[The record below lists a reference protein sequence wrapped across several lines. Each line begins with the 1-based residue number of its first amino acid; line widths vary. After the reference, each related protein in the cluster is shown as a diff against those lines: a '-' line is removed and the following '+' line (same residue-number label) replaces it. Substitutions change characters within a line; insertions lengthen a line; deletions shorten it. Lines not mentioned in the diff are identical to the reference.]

1 MTKTDKQGAEMDANR
16 EILNRMCR
24 EARGAWRA
32 WRDAE
37 KAGLVAVAEIHRGRW
52 DATADACHSFAA
64 REGLKI
70 RAGQTT
76 GKF

>member
-1 MTKTDKQGAEMDANR
+1 MNENR

-24 EARGAWRA
+24 MAREA
-32 WRDAE
+32 WRDWRQAE
-37 KAGLVAVAEIHRGRW
+37 KAGLVAVAEIHRRRW
-52 DATADACHSFAA
+52 DVRADACHAFAA

>member
-1 MTKTDKQGAEMDANR
+1 MNESR

-24 EARGAWRA
+24 MAREEWKD
-32 WRDAE
+32 WHDAA
-37 KAGLVAVAEIHRGRW
+37 KAGLPAVAEIHRGRW
-52 DATADACHSFAA
+52 DALADACHAFAA

>member
-1 MTKTDKQGAEMDANR
+1 MSENR
-16 EILNRMCR
+16 EILRAMCR
-24 EARGAWRA
+24 MAREA
-32 WRDAE
+32 WRDWRQAE

-52 DATADACHSFAA
+52 DALADACHAFAA